1 MLPQNKPIASRL
13 KAGFSLAE
21 TLIAFGILGM
31 VFAGLLYGYVQANR
45 IAEWSSMSLAAQ
57 SYASQGTEQAR
68 AAHWS
73 YSDSTIDDL
82 PPTNYPPILGIMD
95 VPAKGNLLD
104 TNGNPIYNLTNIV
117 TVSKY
122 GSGNPPLRLIRTD
135 CHWTFPLTG
144 QLFTNTVILIRAAD
158 Q

>member
-1 MLPQNKPIASRL
+1 MLPTNKPIASRL
-13 KAGFSLAE
+13 QAGFSLAE
-21 TLIAFGILGM
+21 TLIAFAVLGM

-73 YSDSTIDDL
+73 LTTTNDEL
-82 PPTNYPPILGIMD
+82 PPTNYPPILGFMD

-104 TNGNPIYNLTNIV
+104 TKGNPIYNLTNIV
-117 TVSKY
+117 TVSNY
-122 GSGNPPLRLIRTD
+122 GSGSPPLRLIWTD

-144 QLFTNTVILIRAAD
+144 QMFTNTVILIRAAD

>member
-1 MLPQNKPIASRL
+1 MLSQNKPIANRL

-21 TLIAFGILGM
+21 TLIAFGVLGM

-68 AAHWS
+68 AARWS
-73 YSDSTIDDL
+73 YSDSTKDEL
-82 PPTNYPPILGIMD
+82 PPTNYTFTGFMD
-95 VPAKGNLLD
+95 VPAKGD
-104 TNGNPIYNLTNIV
+104 QIILTNYV
-117 TVSKY
+117 TVSNY
-122 GSGNPPLRLIRTD
+122 SANPPLRLIRTD
-135 CHWTFPLTG
+135 CQWTFPLTG
-144 QLFTNTVILIRAAD
+144 KLQTNTVILIRAAD

>member
-1 MLPQNKPIASRL
+1 MLSQNKPIANRL

-21 TLIAFGILGM
+21 TLIAFGVLGM

-68 AAHWS
+68 AARWS
-73 YSDSTIDDL
+73 YSDSTKDEL
-82 PPTNYPPILGIMD
+82 PPTNYTFLGFMD
-95 VPAKGNLLD
+95 VPAKGNSLD
-104 TNGNPIYNLTNIV
+104 TNGNPIYNLTNYV
-117 TVSKY
+117 TVSNY
-122 GSGNPPLRLIRTD
+122 CAIPPLRLIRTD
-135 CHWTFPLTG
+135 CQWTFPLTG
-144 QLFTNTVILIRAAD
+144 KLQTNTVILIRAAD

>member
-1 MLPQNKPIASRL
+1 MLPQNKLIANRL

-21 TLIAFGILGM
+21 TLIAFGVLGM

-82 PPTNYPPILGIMD
+82 PPTNYTFLGFMD
-95 VPAKGNLLD
+95 VPAKGD
-104 TNGNPIYNLTNIV
+104 PIILTNYV
-117 TVSKY
+117 TITNY
-122 GSGNPPLRLIRTD
+122 CANPPLRLIRTD
-135 CHWTFPLTG
+135 CQWTFPLTG
-144 QLFTNTVILIRAAD
+144 KLQTNTVILIRAAD

>member
-1 MLPQNKPIASRL
+1 MLSPNKLIANRL

-21 TLIAFGILGM
+21 TLIAFGVLGM

-73 YSDSTIDDL
+73 CSVSAIDEL
-82 PPTNYPPILGIMD
+82 PPTNYPPILGFMD

-104 TNGNPIYNLTNIV
+104 ANTNQIYNLTNIV

>member
-1 MLPQNKPIASRL
+1 MLPQNKLIANRL

-21 TLIAFGILGM
+21 TLIAFGVLGM

-73 YSDSTIDDL
+73 CSDSTIDDL
-82 PPTNYPPILGIMD
+82 PPTNYTFLGFMD

-104 TNGNPIYNLTNIV
+104 ASNNLIYNLTNIV
-117 TVSKY
+117 TVSNY

-144 QLFTNTVILIRAAD
+144 KLFTNTVILIRAAD

>member
-1 MLPQNKPIASRL
+1 MLPPNKPIANRL

-73 YSDSTIDDL
+73 YSVSAIDDL
-82 PPTNYPPILGIMD
+82 PPTNYTFLGFMD
-95 VPAKGNLLD
+95 VPAKGD
-104 TNGNPIYNLTNIV
+104 PIILTNIV
-117 TVSKY
+117 TISRY
-122 GSGNPPLRLIRTD
+122 SANPPLRLIRTD
-135 CHWTFPLTG
+135 CQWTFPLTG